1 MEVKTMAVIK
11 WEPRREL
18 ESVQRSMRR
27 MFEDF
32 DRNFFNQTPL
42 STQGNFLPTVD
53 INEDKEN
60 LYFIAELPGL
70 APEDVKL
77 TITEGVLSIR
87 GEKKREEE
95 HHDRNFYRM
104 ERSYGEFVRQFSLPE
119 DIKEE
124 DVQANFS
131 NGVLE
136 VVVPKKEP
144 AKPKER
150 EVRINNGSTKS
161 VAIGQGNGSNGDS
174 KSEHAVN
181 SNGSFIKANQKSQGV
196 AA

>member
-1 MEVKTMAVIK
+1 MAIMK

-18 ESVQRSMRR
+18 DNVQRSMRR
-27 MFEDF
+27 IFEDF
-32 DRNFFNQTPL
+32 DRNFFNLTPL
-42 STQGNFLPTVD
+42 TTQGNFAPTVD
-53 INEDKEN
+53 INEDKDN

-70 APEDVKL
+70 DPQDVKL
-77 TITEGVLSIR
+77 TISDGVLSIR

-104 ERSYGEFVRQFSLPE
+104 ERSYGEFVRQFALPE

-124 DVQANFS
+124 DIQADFK

-150 EVRINNGSTKS
+150 EVRINSSETRK
-161 VAIGQGNGSNGDS
+161 VEIGQGSSTNVHSTNGSKQNGYNAGA
-174 KSEHAVN
+174 KVN
-181 SNGSFIKANQKSQGV
+181 QSTQASTA
-196 AA
+196 